1 MTQSPANRDSNRVL
15 ATLGV
20 IALAA
25 AIFALDSVTP
35 IEVSVCVLYVFVVL
49 VASIAYGRTGILL
62 TGLACELLTLT
73 AHAISPGD
81 PWAHW
86 PLFDR
91 GIGVVGIAMSTVL
104 VMRNRAA
111 VDALNESEAYLAEA
125 QHLSRTGSIGWRE
138 PQGAQFWSDET
149 YRIYGYEPDT
159 SPTLAAM
166 IARAHP
172 DDRALLQQA
181 IDKAF
186 RDRTGFELGHRLSMP
201 DGTTRYVE
209 LVTRVI
215 EDRSAGVRFVG
226 AVMDVTAARNA
237 ADELQSV
244 QSDLAR
250 VTRATAMGQLV
261 ASIAHE
267 INQPLTGV
275 VTNGHTVLHWLKE
288 GTLNVDKARSTAER
302 ILRDGERASGVIQR
316 IQGLL
321 TKTPPQ
327 TRDID
332 VNELIHQVL
341 ELLQTELRLRE
352 VAVQTE
358 LAPSLPALP
367 GDAVQL
373 QQVLINLIINGADAM
388 SGVAGR
394 PRTLVVGSHASP
406 DGEGLVFVRDNGVGL
421 DQQTA
426 DKIFNPF
433 FTTKSKGMGMGL
445 AICRSIV
452 EAHGGRLWA
461 SPVEPY
467 GALFQFTLPNKA
479 NADA

>member
-1 MTQSPANRDSNRVL
+1 MMQSLANRSSDRVL
-15 ATLGV
+15 PTIGIV
-20 IALAA
+20 VLAA
-25 AIFALDSVTP
+25 VIFAIDAATP

-49 VASIAYGRTGILL
+49 VSSFVFGRTGILL
-62 TGLACELLTLT
+62 TGLGCEVLTLS
-73 AHAISPGD
+73 AHGLSVGD

-86 PLFDR
+86 PLLDR
-91 GIGVVGIAMSTVL
+91 AIGVVGIAMSTLL
-104 VMRNRAA
+104 VMRNRGAA
-111 VDALNESEAYLAEA
+111 DALRESEEYLTEA
-125 QHLSRTGSIGWRE
+125 QHLSHTGSIGWRD
-138 PQGAQFWSDET
+138 PRNGQVWSEET
-149 YRIYGYEPDT
+149 YRIYRYGPDT
-159 SPTLAAM
+159 RPTLAAM
-166 IARAHP
+166 MARTHP
-172 DDRALLQQA
+172 DDRAILEQA
-181 IDKAF
+181 IETAHRQK
-186 RDRTGFELGHRLSMP
+186 TGFELAHRLSMP
-201 DGTTRYVE
+201 DGTTRYVQ
-209 LVTRVI
+209 LVTRAI
-215 EDRSAGVRFVG
+215 EDRTVGVRFVG

-250 VTRATAMGQLV
+250 VTRATAMGQIV

-275 VTNGHTVLHWLKE
+275 VTNGHTVLHWLNQN
-288 GTLNVDKARSTAER
+288 TLNVDKARTTAER
-302 ILRDGERASGVIQR
+302 ILRDGERASGVIRR

-321 TKTPPQ
+321 TKSPPQ
-327 TRDID
+327 SGDID

-341 ELLQTELRLRE
+341 DLLQTELRLRD

-358 LAPSLPALP
+358 LAPALPPLP

-373 QQVLINLIINGADAM
+373 QQVILNLIVNGADAM
-388 SGVAGR
+388 SGVTGR
-394 PRTLVVGSHASP
+394 PKTLVVGSQATA
-406 DGEGLVFVRDNGVGL
+406 DGYGLVFVRDNGTGL

-433 FTTKSKGMGMGL
+433 FTTKPSGMGMGL

-461 SPVEPY
+461 SPAGPY

-479 NADA
+479 NSEP